1 MSIHIDN
8 LSYRKDLFAL
18 SEAMLYAFNREPKSD
33 DDEQTKRYWVGQILS
48 NSKLDVCKQIEETKQ
63 NYEKELKNS
72 PLLQGLLDLYI
83 SATNTY
89 DLNKLNEIYLSYQQ
103 LQKSL
108 SFEENKKS
116 YIEAGCG
123 LTTGLFGKDEDKIF
137 LYYPVHLYSSYIE
150 NGGNT
155 DQHRGGYFF
164 PAHELSIE
172 ELKEIEKIHPA
183 LFESGMVNKTYLA
196 MQNKK

>member
-48 NSKLDVCKQIEETKQ
+48 TSKLDVCKQIEETK
-63 NYEKELKNS
+63 NKYSKELSNS
-72 PLLQGLLDLYI
+72 PILSALLNFYI
-83 SATNTY
+83 ETTKTY
-89 DLNKLNEIYLSYQQ
+89 DLAKLQELYLSFQQ
-103 LQKSL
+103 LQKDLPFS
-108 SFEENKKS
+108 ENKQA
-116 YIEAGCG
+116 YVEAGCG
-123 LTTGLFGKDEDKIF
+123 LTTGLFGQDEDKIF

-164 PAHELSIE
+164 PAHKLSIE
-172 ELKEIEKIHPA
+172 ELKELEEIHPA
-183 LFESGMVNKTYLA
+183 LFESGMVNKAYKA
-196 MQNKK
+196 MQK